1 MLVRLAVWGGFS
13 MLSSKLL
20 ISYFSPTEIATSV
33 LIFVVPFLAL
43 GFQVLE
49 VSETDAFHL
58 FGVPLWSKTVRG
70 TRLSF
75 YGMPIGKF
83 LPAETV
89 RTWGPNDPALVRL
102 LASSV
107 PYVVRALL
115 P

>member
-13 MLSSKLL
+13 VLSSKML
-20 ISYFSPTEIATSV
+20 ISYFSPTEIAYSMLV
-33 LIFVVPFLAL
+33 FLVPFIAL
-43 GFQVLE
+43 GFQKLE

-58 FGVPLWSKTVRG
+58 FGIPLWSKTVRG

-75 YGMPIGKF
+75 YGIPIGK
-83 LPAETV
+83 LQPAETV
-89 RTWGPNDPALVRL
+89 RTWGPNDPTFVRL
-102 LASSV
+102 LASSM